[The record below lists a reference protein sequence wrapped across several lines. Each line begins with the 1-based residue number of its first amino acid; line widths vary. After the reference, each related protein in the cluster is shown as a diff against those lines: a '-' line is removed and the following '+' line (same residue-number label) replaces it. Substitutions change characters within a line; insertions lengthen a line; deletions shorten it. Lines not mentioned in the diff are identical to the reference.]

1 MYNGLGLAILV
12 LLIAQNL
19 VFVLFCFFFFFFR
32 WVDEV
37 IPGAPW
43 VIDQEFLDKHNID
56 YVAHDS
62 LP

>member
-1 MYNGLGLAILV
+1 MV
-12 LLIAQNL
+12 
-19 VFVLFCFFFFFFR
+19 CR

-43 VIDQEFLDKHNID
+43 VINQEFLDKHKID
-56 YVAHDS
+56 FVAHDS